1 MKAIIAALLWLSAGV
16 QAVEVTATG
25 FGRSA
30 DESLANAKTA
40 ALERVAGTFV
50 VGESDTDGKRYR
62 ERIAQYHGGY
72 IRRHEVLSVVERSGL
87 IETTIQADID
97 DEKFNAVLQSQGSDL
112 PGDLAEQITRAQDD
126 RARTQAMLAT
136 IDDPTRAFAVQVQR
150 ISIANRGE
158 MSDFMVEAR
167 IVFSPKW
174 VDDVRTLARA
184 IGRPVDTGSAW
195 QEALWGLAALT
206 AVVNPALPGHLF
218 SVARHTRKP
227 PKSTQQYMACF
238 SRTNQ
243 WDVDECFEILHPLL
257 RTTGDKGLRLRGTVW
272 LGDEAR
278 PLEPFRVDCQH
289 QLFITVQ
296 DGQKLYFRSSAR
308 ERRFSNPGVLL
319 FERGIMPFSY
329 SFTAPTSIVKRM
341 TRIELAPA

>member
-1 MKAIIAALLWLSAGV
+1 
-16 QAVEVTATG
+16 
-25 FGRSA
+25 
-30 DESLANAKTA
+30 
-40 ALERVAGTFV
+40 
-50 VGESDTDGKRYR
+50 
-62 ERIAQYHGGY
+62 
-72 IRRHEVLSVVERSGL
+72 
-87 IETTIQADID
+87 
-97 DEKFNAVLQSQGSDL
+97 
-112 PGDLAEQITRAQDD
+112 
-126 RARTQAMLAT
+126 MLASL
-136 IDDPTRAFAVQVQR
+136 DDPSQAFAVQIQR

-158 MSDFMVEAR
+158 ASDVTVEAT

-184 IGRPVDTGSAW
+184 IGRPVDTGGAW

-206 AVVNPALPGHLF
+206 AVVNPALPGHFF
-218 SVARHTRKP
+218 SVARHTQKP
-227 PKSTQQYMACF
+227 SKSAQEYMACF

-257 RTTGDKGLRLRGTVW
+257 RTTGDRRLRLRGTVW
-272 LGDEAR
+272 LGDVAR
-278 PLEPFRVDCQH
+278 PLEPFVIDCQH

-329 SFTAPTSIVKRM
+329 SFTAPTSTVKRM